1 MYTLADFAS
10 IEKGLEL
17 AKDKGKYLESFEIP
31 LEPVSFAFIS
41 NKFEI
46 SLCAWKQK
54 LKASYVEQLH
64 KEYMTDLKPAEAKLT
79 KELADV
85 QKKIETNRKR
95 YREY

>member
-1 MYTLADFAS
+1 MYTCDQFVS
-10 IEKGLEL
+10 ILKGLNL
-17 AKDKGKYLESFEIP
+17 SKDRGKYLESFEIP

-46 SLCAWKQK
+46 SLCTWKQK

-64 KEYMTDLKPAEAKLT
+64 KEYMTELKPAEAKLT

>member
-1 MYTLADFAS
+1 MYTPADFAL
-10 IEKGLEL
+10 IEKGLGL

-41 NKFEI
+41 NKYEI
-46 SLCAWKQK
+46 ALCAWKEK
-54 LKASYVEQLH
+54 LKASYLEQLH
-64 KEYMTDLKPAEAKLT
+64 KEYMTELKPAEAKLT
-79 KELADV
+79 KEMADV

>member
-1 MYTLADFAS
+1 MYTPADFAF

-41 NKFEI
+41 NKYEI
-46 SLCAWKQK
+46 ALCAWKDK
-54 LKASYVEQLH
+54 LKDSYRQQLH
-64 KEYMTDLKPAEAKLT
+64 KEYMTELKPAEAKLT
-79 KELADV
+79 KEMADV